1 MLEVNYAGLRL
12 KNPIIVAS
20 GTPSMSLDGLRKA
33 NDNGAGGVVTKS
45 VVFPKKYLKNM
56 EYVEGRSTG
65 LKPSPRFLLL
75 NQGET
80 YQSTLTDRRV
90 YFTLFRAGEPY
101 LRPDQAAEMIKRGK
115 KDIDIPIIASIAG
128 AVDDYE
134 EWKKLARIMEDAGAD
149 AIELNLHCI
158 PVVKYTNPE
167 IVREVRQAV
176 SLPVI
181 AKLMCPWENPE
192 SVGPEVEKA
201 GASAITAIGTFGMP
215 VMELDVETP
224 RILLQPSYYGAG
236 GPWLRPVGL
245 AFVSKLTK
253 VVRIP
258 ISGVTG
264 VVSWQDVAKYI
275 LVGATTVQVC
285 AAIYAKGY
293 KVLVEIKEG
302 IQEFMERK
310 GHKRI
315 EDFKGSLQKDIV
327 PRERLEYGPPIRALV
342 DEELCNACE
351 ECRETCFYGAITV
364 EDGVAIIDAE
374 RCDGCGLCASI
385 CSLEA
390 ITMRNLTA

>member
-20 GTPSMSLDGLRKA
+20 ATPSMSLDGLKKA
-33 NDNGAGGVVTKS
+33 NDSGAGAVIIKS

-56 EYVEGRSTG
+56 EYVEGRATG

-80 YQSTLTDRRV
+80 YNSSLTDKRA
-90 YFTLFRAGEPY
+90 YFTLFRVGEPY
-101 LRPDQAAEMIKRGK
+101 LKPDEAAEMIERGK
-115 KDIDIPIIASIAG
+115 KDIDIPIIGSVAG

-134 EWKKLARIMEDAGAD
+134 EWKKLARIMEDSGAD

-158 PVVKYTNPE
+158 PVVKYTNSK
-167 IVREVRQAV
+167 IVRAVRQAV
-176 SLPVI
+176 AIPVI
-181 AKLMCPWENPE
+181 AKLMCAWENPE
-192 SVGPEVEKA
+192 SIGPELENA
-201 GASAITAIGTFGMP
+201 GASAITAVGTFGMP

-245 AFVSKLTK
+245 AFVSKLAK
-253 VVRIP
+253 VVKIP

-264 VVSWQDVAKYI
+264 VVSWQDAVKYI

-293 KVLVEIKEG
+293 KVLGEITQG
-302 IQEFMERK
+302 IEEFMERK
-310 GHKRI
+310 GYRKI
-315 EDFKGSLQKDIV
+315 QDFKGFLQKDIL
-327 PRERLEYGPPIRALV
+327 PREHLEYDPPIRALV
-342 DEELCNACE
+342 DEDLCDGCGD
-351 ECRETCFYGAITV
+351 CRESCFFEAITV
-364 EDGVAIIDAE
+364 EDDLARIEAE
-374 RCDGCGLCASI
+374 RCDGCGLCVSI
-385 CSLEA
+385 CPLRA
-390 ITMRNLTA
+390 ITMRKVY